1 MNRSNLNK
9 ALSFVGM
16 LLVASIFIALGAWQW
31 DRAQENRQPI
41 VVDAKLVELSSI
53 AKVSQSLSS
62 VALSRN
68 VVVTGR
74 YVAVFRAPNQ
84 IDLGGQRAD
93 WEAALL
99 QTSSGGAI
107 LVVRGL
113 WSEKS
118 TVPAQELGTIQL
130 TGKLLPHQY
139 EDSAEGGQDSLQR
152 LDSSV
157 IVDKT
162 SAELFD
168 GYIVATAE
176 QVEGVEVQRDRI
188 AAPATRSAVPGFFWQ
203 HISYVI
209 IWWVMAALVLYLPF
223 YQRRVAP
230 ENLLQEIESE

>member
-1 MNRSNLNK
+1 MNRSNFNK
-9 ALSFVGM
+9 LLSFVGM

-31 DRAQENRQPI
+31 ERAQENRKPF

-53 AKVSQSLSS
+53 AKVSQSLPS

-84 IDLGGQRAD
+84 INLAGQRAD

-118 TVPAQELGTIQL
+118 TAPAQELGTIQL

-139 EDSAEGGQDSLQR
+139 EDSAEGSQDSLQR

-162 SAELFD
+162 AAELFD
-168 GYIVATAE
+168 GYIVATVE
-176 QVEGVEVQRDRI
+176 KVEGVEVQRDRI

-209 IWWVMAALVLYLPF
+209 IWWVMAAIVLYLPF

-230 ENLLQEIESE
+230 EKLVPKIESQ